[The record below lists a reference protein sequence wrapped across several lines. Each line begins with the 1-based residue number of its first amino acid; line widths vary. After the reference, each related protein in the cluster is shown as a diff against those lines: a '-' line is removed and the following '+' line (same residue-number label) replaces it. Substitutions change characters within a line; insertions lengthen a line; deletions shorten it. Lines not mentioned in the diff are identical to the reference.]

1 MVLPVKF
8 FSLLYNLALIKN
20 NCTHSHNNRHSTQM
34 HFLMGVCMSVIDAKP
49 LPVTLM
55 VLPVKVMFLSM
66 RAL

>member
-1 MVLPVKF
+1 MAIIMAMCTVIF
-8 FSLLYNLALIKN
+8 YNKINSEITVA
-20 NCTHSHNNRHSTQM
+20 THSHNNRHSTQT
-34 HFLMGVCMSVIDAKP
+34 HFDAKP

>member
-20 NCTHSHNNRHSTQM
+20 NCTQT

-55 VLPVKVMFLSM
+55 VLPVKVMFLAM
-66 RAL
+66 RA